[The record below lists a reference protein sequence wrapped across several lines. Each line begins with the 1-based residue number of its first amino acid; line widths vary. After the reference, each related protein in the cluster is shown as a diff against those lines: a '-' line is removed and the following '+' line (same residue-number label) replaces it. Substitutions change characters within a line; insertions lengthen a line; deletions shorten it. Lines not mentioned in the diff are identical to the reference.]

1 VGQACGSPVFIKI
14 AKGEGRGA
22 HGTQSP
28 YVTNNE
34 RQPAAVT
41 PPDVKYNHI
50 TLGSPQLPLVISVQ
64 PKTLKFQSARGGQN
78 GRNVNDAEGRAAAL
92 HAQSARHDRGPC
104 RIQCGR
110 RWLLRRNCH
119 TPLLLLGTMLFLG

>member
-1 VGQACGSPVFIKI
+1 MMISYSVVVY
-14 AKGEGRGA
+14 E
-22 HGTQSP
+22 
-28 YVTNNE
+28 
-34 RQPAAVT
+34 T
-41 PPDVKYNHI
+41 PW
-50 TLGSPQLPLVISVQ
+50 LPHTPHSISVQ
-64 PKTLKFQSARGGQN
+64 RKILKFQSAHGGQN

-119 TPLLLLGTMLFLG
+119 TPLLLLGTMLLLG